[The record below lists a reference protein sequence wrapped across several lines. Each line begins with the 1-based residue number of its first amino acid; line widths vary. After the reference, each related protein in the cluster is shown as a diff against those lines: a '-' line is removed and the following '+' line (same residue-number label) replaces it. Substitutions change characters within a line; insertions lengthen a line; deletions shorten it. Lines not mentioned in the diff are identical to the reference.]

1 MGWTPT
7 LLSGLVFGNGVILIA
22 IGVYALRKRPDPMAW
37 PLAVLTFAGAAWA
50 IPHGISFGYSDRG
63 IITFFY
69 GFIVVGQNLVPLAY
83 LVFALRYAGYDRWLS
98 RRMIAALSVF
108 PAITIASA
116 WTTPVN
122 DLLWQTVAIET
133 VGSASIFAPEYGP
146 WYWLNL
152 AYVYI
157 LIATALVV
165 FATVILRS
173 EPIHRK
179 QSLLMFVGGVAPTA
193 INVPFSLGYRS
204 FPEIDLTTTALAVSG
219 LTFAAA
225 LFRYNFL
232 DLSPAAYQNVSDIF
246 GDGVLVFD
254 DGYQL
259 VESNDDAEQILGM
272 ELRAGLPAAT
282 VFDCPLDKLD
292 GTVLSEAEGNRFY
305 MARYETLRGHKDD
318 VAGHVVV
325 MRNITDLKEHEQRL
339 SVTNRILRHNLR
351 NELNLISGHAAVL
364 ETTLSDDHEELT
376 QIQEAAGRLEAVGE
390 KARHIQSWMDRTD
403 ESFRSHDVVP
413 VVESVVSRYRA
424 EFPEARI
431 HLDTPDAASVL
442 AYDTEQLETVI
453 ANVVENAIEHS
464 DRTEPLVEISLAVA
478 EDTVTLRVAD
488 DGPGIPPAERRII
501 TRGEETKLQ
510 HGSSLG
516 LWVIYWLTSAMGGT
530 VEFQENEPRGAVVVV
545 RLQRAS

>member
-7 LLSGLVFGNGVILIA
+7 ALSGLVFGNGVILIA

-37 PLAVLTFAGAAWA
+37 PLAVLTFAGAVWA
-50 IPHGISFGYSDRG
+50 IPHAISFGYADRG
-63 IITFFY
+63 TVTFFY
-69 GFIVVGQNLVPLAY
+69 NFIVVGQNLVPVAY
-83 LVFALRYAGYDRWLS
+83 LVFALRYAGYDRLLS
-98 RRMIAALSVF
+98 RRVLVALSVF
-108 PAITIASA
+108 PTITIVSA

-122 DLLWQTVAIET
+122 DLLWQTITIET
-133 VGSASIFAPEYGP
+133 VGSASIFVPEYGP
-146 WYWLNL
+146 WYWVNL
-152 AYVYI
+152 TYVYI

-165 FATVILRS
+165 FVTVILRS

-179 QSLLMFVGGVAPTA
+179 QSLLMFIGGIAPTA
-193 INVPFSLGYRS
+193 MNIPFTLGLVS
-204 FPEIDLTTTALAVSG
+204 VSEIDLTTTALAVSG

-225 LFRYNFL
+225 LFKYNFL
-232 DLSPAAYQNVSDIF
+232 DLSPAAYRNVSDIF

-254 DGYQL
+254 DSYQL
-259 VESNDDAEQILGM
+259 VESNGNAEQILGM
-272 ELRAGLPAAT
+272 ELRVGLSAAAI
-282 VFDCPLDKLD
+282 FDADLETLD

-305 MARYETLRGHKDD
+305 MARYATLREHRDD
-318 VAGHVVV
+318 IAGHVVV

-364 ETTLSDDHEELT
+364 ERTLPAEHEELT
-376 QIQEAAGRLEAVGE
+376 QIQAAAGRLEAVGE
-390 KARHIQSWMDRTD
+390 KARHIQAWIDRSD
-403 ESFRSHDVVP
+403 ESVRPHDVVP
-413 VVESVVSRYRA
+413 VVESVVRRYRTQH
-424 EFPEARI
+424 PEAQIR
-431 HLDTPDAASVL
+431 LDIPDAESVL

-464 DRTEPLVEISLAVA
+464 DRAEPLVEVSLEVG

-501 TRGEETKLQ
+501 TRGQETKLQ

-516 LWVIYWLTSAMGGT
+516 LWLIYWLTSAMGGT

>member
-7 LLSGLVFGNGVILIA
+7 ALSGLVFGNGVILIA

-37 PLAVLTFAGAAWA
+37 PLAVLTLAGAAWA
-50 IPHGISFGYSDRG
+50 IPHAISFGYADRG

-69 GFIVVGQNLVPLAY
+69 KFIVVGQNLVPLAY
-83 LVFALRYAGYDRWLS
+83 LVFALRYAGYDRLLS
-98 RRMIAALSVF
+98 RRLMAALSVF
-108 PAITIASA
+108 PTITIVSA

-122 DLLWQTVAIET
+122 DLLWRTITIET
-133 VGSASIFAPEYGP
+133 VGSASIFVPEYGP

-152 AYVYI
+152 TYVYL
-157 LIATALVV
+157 LIVTALVV
-165 FATVILRS
+165 FVTVILRS

-179 QSLLMFVGGVAPTA
+179 QSLLMFIGGVAPTA
-193 INVPFSLGYRS
+193 MNIPFTLGFGS
-204 FPEIDLTTTALAVSG
+204 FSEIDLTTTALAVSG

-254 DGYQL
+254 DSYQL
-259 VESNDDAEQILGM
+259 VESNGDAEQILGM
-272 ELRAGLPAAT
+272 ELRAGLSAAT
-282 VFDCPLDKLD
+282 IFDTNLEALD
-292 GTVLSEAEGNRFY
+292 GTVLSEAEENRFY
-305 MARYETLRGHKDD
+305 MARYATLRGHKDD
-318 VAGHVVV
+318 IAGHVVV

-364 ETTLSDDHEELT
+364 ETTLPDDHKELT
-376 QIQEAAGRLEAVGE
+376 QIQAAAGRLEAVGE

-403 ESFRSHDVVP
+403 ESLQSHDAVP
-413 VVESVVSRYRA
+413 VVESIVSRYRA
-424 EFPEARI
+424 QFPEARI
-431 HLDTPDAASVL
+431 RLDGPDAVSVL
-442 AYDTEQLETVI
+442 AYDTEQLEIVI
-453 ANVVENAIEHS
+453 TNVVENALEHS
-464 DRTEPLVEISLAVA
+464 DRTEPLVEISMAVD
-478 EDTVTLRVAD
+478 EDTATLRVAD
-488 DGPGIPPAERRII
+488 DGPGIPPTERRII
-501 TRGEETKLQ
+501 TQGRETKLQ

-516 LWVIYWLTSAMGGT
+516 LWLIYWLTSAMGGT

-545 RLQRAS
+545 RLHRAS